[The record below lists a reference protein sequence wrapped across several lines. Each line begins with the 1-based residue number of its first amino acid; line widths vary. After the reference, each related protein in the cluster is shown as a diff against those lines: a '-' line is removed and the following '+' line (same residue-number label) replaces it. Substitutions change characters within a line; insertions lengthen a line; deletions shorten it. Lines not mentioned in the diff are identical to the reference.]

1 MKNIGIYLFWLS
13 ILLGLFHTPAQG
25 EIQSITLSIG
35 GLSCPYCISG
45 IEELTNSIPGVESS
59 TIWLKEGE
67 AHLTWVSSHH
77 FSPQPFQ
84 KAFED
89 SLFTLEKIS
98 IRVRGT
104 LSLQNKRLIVHSL
117 PDKTDFELLGIDS
130 SSKWYEIIDREVT
143 IEGVVRKVESK
154 QDPQASQ
161 KEVVLL
167 DEVSKVQ

>member
-45 IEELTNSIPGVESS
+45 IEQLTNSIPGVASS

-67 AHLTWVSSHH
+67 AHLTWVPSHY
-77 FSPQPFQ
+77 FSPQAFQ

-89 SLFTLEKIS
+89 SLFSLEKIS
-98 IRVRGT
+98 IRVRGK
-104 LSLQNKRLIVHSL
+104 LSLQNKRLIIHSL
-117 PDKTDFELLGIDS
+117 PDKTDFELSAIDS
-130 SSKWYEIIDREVT
+130 SSQWHEIIGKEVT
-143 IEGVVRKVESK
+143 IEGVIRKIESK
-154 QDPQASQ
+154 ADPEPSQ
-161 KEVVLL
+161 KEVILL
-167 DEVSKVQ
+167 DEVSKVS